1 VDPRNHERGGV
12 LGGLFAVTV
21 ALTAC
26 ANAHAAPPRPDRAA
40 ATSTSSTPDCGQPLP
55 AGTTSVTLH
64 LDGHDRRARVHVPRR
79 YRPDRSFPLVLNLHG
94 SGSTGDRQAVNSGM
108 DVTADAHDFLVAYP
122 EGERR
127 LGSGYIWNIPGT
139 PNWQAHGPDEATVLG
154 RLVGLLHQ
162 RYCVDLD
169 RVYAVGFS
177 GGARLVSQLACGPDP
192 TIVAVAMVGGLRAPS
207 PCGAGPVAVLAVH
220 GTADA
225 QNPYDGHGQPYWT
238 YGVPEAA
245 RRWAVHDGCSLAPTV
260 NRISPGV
267 TVTGYRGCRADSAV
281 QLYTLT
287 GRGHVWP
294 SVRNGGFDCDE
305 VVWQFFAAHPRRPA
319 DHGRPRG

>member
-1 VDPRNHERGGV
+1 VDPHYRERGGV

-21 ALTAC
+21 ALSAC
-26 ANAHAAPPRPDRAA
+26 ANAHAAAPRPEPAA
-40 ATSTSSTPDCGQPLP
+40 ATISSSTPDCGQRWP
-55 AGTTSVTLH
+55 AGTTSVTVRV
-64 LDGHDRRARVHVPRR
+64 DGYDRRARVHLPSR
-79 YRPDRSFPLVLNLHG
+79 YRSDESVPLVLNLHG

-108 DVTADAHDFLVAYP
+108 DGTADAHDFVVAYP
-122 EGERR
+122 DGERR
-127 LGSGYIWNIPGT
+127 LGSGYIWNVPGT
-139 PNWQAHGPDEATVLG
+139 PNWQARGPDEASFLSH
-154 RLVGLLHQ
+154 LVRLLHE

-177 GGARLVSQLACGPDP
+177 GGARLVSQLACGPDR
-192 TIVAVAMVGGLRAPS
+192 TVAAVAMVGGLRAPS
-207 PCGAGPVAVLAVH
+207 PCGSGPLPVLAVH

-245 RRWAVHDGCSLAPTV
+245 RRWAVHDGCSLAPAI
-260 NRISPGV
+260 NRTGPGV
-267 TVTGYRGCRADSAV
+267 TLTTYRGCRADGAV
-281 QLYTLT
+281 QLYTLA

-294 SVRNGGFDCDE
+294 SVRNTGFDWDE
-305 VVWQFFAAHPRRPA
+305 AVWQFFAAHPRRAA